1 MGSVQFSPIIEM
13 MREKLHVSF
22 ISSLG
27 GLIRQTVCSKFTLMA
42 LNDLQEVL
50 VKPNYTMS
58 ITLLRAQFTLPDQRN
73 ALYTEHSWINC

>member
-13 MREKLHVSF
+13 MGGKLHMSF

-42 LNDLQEVL
+42 LNELQEVL
-50 VKPNYTMS
+50 VKPHVHHLVEGPVYFVRS
-58 ITLLRAQFTLPDQRN
+58 EKCTL
-73 ALYTEHSWINC
+73 Y